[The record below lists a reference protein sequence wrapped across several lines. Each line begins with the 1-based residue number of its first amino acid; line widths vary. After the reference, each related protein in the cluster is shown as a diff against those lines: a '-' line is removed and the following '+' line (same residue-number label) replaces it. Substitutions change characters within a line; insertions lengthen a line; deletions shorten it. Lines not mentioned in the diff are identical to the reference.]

1 MLTEDYKV
9 AKINDCFTNPKK
21 IRIPEQLKDKFR
33 IVHQQIA
40 ADEKFEE
47 FRRKLNEERYY
58 YTVPNTKALRELTEE
73 DIKNALKQRET
84 LELDEKKWEK
94 LQEEEKIEKIKEI
107 KKLWDDYSIEIE
119 NYDFITLK
127 SKSGKWVKPD
137 SLIFPKEYNPEHNIE
152 ILANKGL
159 VDIPMEFV
167 SSEFITNC
175 SENEIRRWLKFF
187 EELGV
192 DKALESEKKGGRKE
206 KIVQRIGVL
215 AALKCEK
222 EDGRTAR
229 ELGESEKRGY
239 DIESMSENKERY
251 IEVKSTSDTS
261 YDIFLT
267 INEFKALR
275 DKKEKYFIYV
285 VLDALRKPTVH
296 ITQGDKLLEIEDTK
310 VIIPF
315 SKWRDLTDEEFQ
327 P

>member
-1 MLTEDYKV
+1 M
-9 AKINDCFTNPKK
+9 
-21 IRIPEQLKDKFR
+21 
-33 IVHQQIA
+33 
-40 ADEKFEE
+40 
-47 FRRKLNEERYY
+47 
-58 YTVPNTKALRELTEE
+58 
-73 DIKNALKQRET
+73 ET
-84 LELDEKKWEK
+84 
-94 LQEEEKIEKIKEI
+94 
-107 KKLWDDYSIEIE
+107 
-119 NYDFITLK
+119 
-127 SKSGKWVKPD
+127 
-137 SLIFPKEYNPEHNIE
+137 
-152 ILANKGL
+152 
-159 VDIPMEFV
+159 
-167 SSEFITNC
+167 
-175 SENEIRRWLKFF
+175 
-187 EELGV
+187 
-192 DKALESEKKGGRKE
+192 EKKGGNKE

-239 DIESMSENKERY
+239 DIVSKSENEERY
-251 IEVKSTSDTS
+251 IEVKSTSDSS

-267 INEFKALR
+267 VNEFKVLR